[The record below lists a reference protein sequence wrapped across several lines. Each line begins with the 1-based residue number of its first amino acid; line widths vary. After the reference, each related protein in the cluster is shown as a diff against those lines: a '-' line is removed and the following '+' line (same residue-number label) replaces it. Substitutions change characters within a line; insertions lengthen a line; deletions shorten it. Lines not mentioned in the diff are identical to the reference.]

1 MKNKFVK
8 ILMLT
13 VVAGVLVINA
23 DAQRRSRTR
32 GKSTTT
38 PANDQQ
44 QQQQNNNAQPKYNP
58 YGNTKIE
65 MGPQVGGFNDSI
77 KKSMRND
84 GAVERSTFKDRIP
97 LPYEHLRADDALFME
112 RVWR

>member
-13 VVAGVLVINA
+13 VVCGVLMINA

-32 GKSTTT
+32 
-38 PANDQQ
+38 ANSGNTKKPTDTQQ

-58 YGNTKIE
+58 YGNTPIE
-65 MGPQVGGFNDSI
+65 KGVQVGGFNDSI

-84 GAVERSTFKDRIP
+84 GAV
-97 LPYEHLRADDALFME
+97 
-112 RVWR
+112 